1 MLNRRYLRTKVMQA
15 LYAYVQSDDNR
26 MDIAEKNLVRSID
39 KLYELY
45 IYQLSILFE
54 LVEYAKSRIEENKQ
68 KYLPTD
74 EDLKPNTRF
83 IENKLIQQIANN
95 NRFVLQYNELKINW
109 SEEQDIFRS
118 IYQKLKETKAYIDY
132 MDAETSS
139 YAADKKI
146 ILQIFRKFII
156 SDEKLEN
163 YFEDKN
169 IYWADDYQ
177 TVAMMVLK
185 TLDSFTE
192 DKDNYYELPGL
203 YKEEDRTNANDDRN
217 FIQELF
223 RKTIINNSK
232 FEKLIAENTNNWE
245 IERVAVIDN
254 ILLKMALV
262 ELTEF
267 PSIPVKVTLNE
278 YIEISKGF
286 SSDKSKV
293 FINGILD
300 KIINDLKNNKE
311 IKKIGRGLI
320 EKANT
325 NIKNES

>member
-1 MLNRRYLRTKVMQA
+1 MLNRRYLRTKVMQS
-15 LYAYVQSDDNR
+15 LYAYFQSDDNR

-45 IYQLSILFE
+45 IHQLSILFE
-54 LVEYAKSRIEENKQ
+54 LVEFAKLRMEENKL
-68 KYLPTD
+68 KFIPSA
-74 EDLKPNTRF
+74 EDLNPNTRF
-83 IENKLIQQIANN
+83 IENRLIKQLAGNV
-95 NRFVLQYNELKINW
+95 RFNLKYNELKINW
-109 SEEQDIFRS
+109 SDEQDIFRS
-118 IYQKLKETKAYIDY
+118 IFQKLKETKAFIDY
-132 MDAETSS
+132 MESETSS

-156 SDEKLEN
+156 SDEKLQN

-169 IYWADDYQ
+169 IYWADDYL

-217 FIQELF
+217 FIKELF
-223 RKTIINNSK
+223 RKTIINNAK
-232 FEKLIAENTNNWE
+232 NEKIIADNTNNWE
-245 IERVAVIDN
+245 IERIAVIDN

-286 SSDKSKV
+286 SSDKSRI

-300 KIINDLKNNKE
+300 KIIEDMKTNKL
-311 IKKIGRGLI
+311 IKKEGRGLVD
-320 EKANT
+320 NS
-325 NIKNES
+325 KNK

>member
-300 KIINDLKNNKE
+300 KIINDLKNSKE

>member
-1 MLNRRYLRTKVMQA
+1 MQS
-15 LYAYVQSDDNR
+15 LYAYFQSDDDR
-26 MDIAEKNLVRSID
+26 MDIAERNLVKSID

-45 IYQLSILFE
+45 IHQLSILFE
-54 LVEYAKSRIEENKQ
+54 LVEFAKLRMEENKQ
-68 KYLPTD
+68 KHIPTE
-74 EDLKPNTRF
+74 EDLHPNKRF
-83 IENKLIQQIANN
+83 IENRLIKQLATN
-95 NRFVLQYNELKINW
+95 NRFVMQYNELKINW
-109 SEEQDIFRS
+109 SDEQDIFRS
-118 IYQKLKETKAYIDY
+118 MYQKLKETDAFINY
-132 MDAETSS
+132 MNAEKSS

-156 SDEKLEN
+156 SDERLEN

-185 TLDSFTE
+185 TIDSFTE
-192 DKDNYYELPGL
+192 DKDQYFELPGL

-217 FIQELF
+217 FIKELF
-223 RKTIINNSK
+223 RKTIIHNAKN
-232 FEKLIAENTNNWE
+232 EEIIVANTNNWE
-245 IERVAVIDN
+245 IERIAVIDK
-254 ILLKMALV
+254 ILIKMALV

-300 KIINDLKNNKE
+300 NIIDDLKRKKI
-311 IKKIGRGLI
+311 IKKIGRGLVD
-320 EKANT
+320 KNK
-325 NIKNES
+325 NKNKNEN

>member
-1 MLNRRYLRTKVMQA
+1 MQS
-15 LYAYVQSDDNR
+15 LYAYFQSDDDR
-26 MDIAEKNLVRSID
+26 MDIAEKNLVKSID

-45 IYQLSILFE
+45 IHQLSILFE
-54 LVEYAKSRIEENKQ
+54 LVEFAKLRMEDSKL
-68 KYLPTD
+68 KYIPS
-74 EDLKPNTRF
+74 EDDLNPNTRF
-83 IENKLIQQIANN
+83 IENRLVNQIANN
-95 NRFVLQYNELKINW
+95 KRFILQYNELKINW
-109 SEEQDIFRS
+109 SDEQDIFRS

-132 MDAETSS
+132 MNAETSS
-139 YAADKKI
+139 YNADKKI
-146 ILQIFRKFII
+146 ILQLFRKFII
-156 SDEKLEN
+156 SDEKLQN

-185 TLDSFTE
+185 TLDGFTE
-192 DKDNYYELPGL
+192 DKDDFYELPGL
-203 YKEEDRTNANDDRN
+203 YKAEDRTNANDDRN
-217 FIQELF
+217 FIKELF
-223 RKTIINNSK
+223 RKTIINNQK
-232 FEKLIAENTNNWE
+232 FEKLIAESTTNWE
-245 IERVAVIDN
+245 VERIAVIDN

-300 KIINDLKNNKE
+300 KIITDFKGNKVMN
-311 IKKIGRGLI
+311 KAGRGLV
-320 EKANT
+320 EKNKQS
-325 NIKNES
+325 IQNEK